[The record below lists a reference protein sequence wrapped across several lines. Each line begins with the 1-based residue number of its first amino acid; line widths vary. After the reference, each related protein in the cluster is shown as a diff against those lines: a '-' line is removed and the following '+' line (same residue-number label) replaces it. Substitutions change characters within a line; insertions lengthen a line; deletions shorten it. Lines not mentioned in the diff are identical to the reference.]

1 VRPAPVLAVPVTMG
15 DWRTRRVFPEFF
27 FHHQDT
33 KTPRK
38 IHTIFNTDRQAFD
51 VISIRFSGGECQ
63 QLQSQVLVSQNTKP

>member
-1 VRPAPVLAVPVTMG
+1 
-15 DWRTRRVFPEFF
+15 VFPEFF